1 MLRDCYANYVIQTS
15 VSHCRC
21 LVRSFLHAK
30 QHGQID
36 YADTATRQR
45 LADAI
50 LPLLPLI
57 RNFPYGRR
65 IQTKLAMGE
74 NKGGMGPSAAPGHSR
89 SNSYS
94 QPSQARTV
102 SHTQGPV
109 RPAPVQ
115 HSYQQRPELTGAQF
129 LL

>member
-1 MLRDCYANYVIQTS
+1 MICV
-15 VSHCRC
+15 
-21 LVRSFLHAK
+21 
-30 QHGQID
+30 QID
-36 YADTATRQR
+36 YADAATRQR

-74 NKGGMGPSAAPGHSR
+74 SKGGGMGPSAAPGHSR

-115 HSYQQRPELTGAQF
+115 HSYQRPELAGAQF